1 MSAPPDS
8 PSPGRPIAK
17 VIEPTFPAVMR
28 SPWFL
33 GFVLVFLT
41 MAVAAPFFNVP
52 LPRDQGVYAAC
63 GNILLHGGAPYE
75 ACWDTK
81 GPLTHYTYTLAQ
93 LLFGINLS
101 GPNVLSAFMVALTG
115 LSLWRLARRWW
126 GEALGWSTGL
136 LYALLLMSVSFD
148 MNAQPE
154 TFANL
159 FIVGGVWAV
168 VSGSERNRRW
178 LYWLAG
184 SAFAVAIAYKYSI
197 LLPVAAVG
205 IAVLFI
211 SPQRPKWSEVTRRA
225 FDVGLGFCLIL
236 AAFASYLWMRGVVG
250 LAVEH
255 VVFMLTEFPKAA
267 VNLDLLLLPGES
279 GPPLFYW
286 QRTVE
291 EFLRLPIIFLTAF
304 VGCGLGLLRR
314 RPWAWLVSLWAIAA
328 IASVYPQKV
337 MSVYHWTLALAPL
350 ILGVGSFIWEL
361 QTGLSLPVAW
371 HRSKLQIVALFGA
384 MALLILANL
393 GVRFYQDR
401 WLISAK
407 YLSGQETLS
416 DFYADQG
423 TGDEIKVADYIRDR
437 TTTDDLVWVWGNH
450 AIINY
455 WADRRAPTRFI
466 FNSPIVA
473 SMGPNDYQPRWTQ
486 EVLEALQAHP
496 PTYLVMTYWDRT
508 WFDYENPYEQFAKLP
523 GYQNFLDRYYRR
535 EIGIDRFVLFRL
547 TPWWSRYNYP
557 AQLDTVSRIDLLS
570 QLSSATLTSAPNQP
584 IHVKDFKL
592 HDEAAYP
599 TLLMPVEG
607 KAVFN
612 LTLPDQTACFRA
624 DLAMDPQSWGWGG
637 DGATFN
643 LAINGQAVFE
653 QYVGNT
659 PDKQFWQP
667 VIVDLSQWAGQAV
680 RLALST
686 GPGPKNDFTGD
697 LAGWGLPRIVQSPG
711 SSCDARAISP

>member
-1 MSAPPDS
+1 MA
-8 PSPGRPIAK
+8 RL
-17 VIEPTFPAVMR
+17 IEPTFPAVVR

-33 GFVLVFLT
+33 GLALVVVT
-41 MAVAAPFFNVP
+41 MGVATPFFNVP

-81 GPLTHYTYTLAQ
+81 GPLTHITYALAQ

-115 LSLWRLARRWW
+115 LGLWRLARRWW
-126 GEALGWSTGL
+126 GEAIGWSTGL

-168 VSGSERNRRW
+168 VSGSERRWRW

-184 SAFAVAIAYKYSI
+184 GAFAVAIAYKYSI
-197 LLPVAAVG
+197 VLPVAVAGV
-205 IAVLFI
+205 AVLFI
-211 SPQRPKWSEVTRRA
+211 GLQRSKWSEVTRRA
-225 FDVGLGFCLIL
+225 FEVGLGFCLTL
-236 AAFASYLWMRGVVG
+236 AAFVGYLWMRGVVG

-291 EFLRLPIIFLTAF
+291 EFLRLPIIFLLAL
-304 VGCGLGLLRR
+304 VGCGLALLRR

-350 ILGVGSFIWEL
+350 ILGVGAFMWEMRG
-361 QTGLSLPVAW
+361 GLNAKRAS
-371 HRSKLQIVALFGA
+371 RFQSIALWGA
-384 MALLILANL
+384 AVTLIIANL
-393 GVRFYQDR
+393 GVRFYEDR

-407 YLSGQETLS
+407 YLSGQQTLS
-416 DFYADQG
+416 DFYAAQG

-437 TTTDDLVWVWGNH
+437 TTADDLVWVWGNH
-450 AIINY
+450 AIIYY

-466 FNSPIVA
+466 FNSPLVA
-473 SMGPNDYQPRWTQ
+473 SLGPNPYQPRWTQ
-486 EVLEALQAHP
+486 EVLADLKFHP
-496 PTYLVMTYWDRT
+496 PTYIVMTYWDRT
-508 WFDYENPYEQFAKLP
+508 WFDYENPYQQFAKLP
-523 GYQNFLDRYYRR
+523 GYQNFLDRYYRQ
-535 EIGIDRFVLFRL
+535 EIGIDRFVLYRL

-557 AQLDTVSRIDLLS
+557 APLDTVTQIDLLS
-570 QLSSATLTSAPNQP
+570 QLDFATLTSAPNEQ
-584 IHVKDFKL
+584 IQTAAFKL
-592 HDEAAYP
+592 YDEAAYP
-599 TLLMPVEG
+599 TLLMHPEA
-607 KAVFN
+607 KAVFQV
-612 LTLPDQTACFRA
+612 TLPQNVICFRA

-643 LAINGQAVFE
+643 LDINGQRILK

-659 PDKQFWQP
+659 PDQRFWQP
-667 VIVDLSQWAGQAV
+667 VIVDLSPWAGQTV
-680 RLALST
+680 SLTLST
-686 GPGPKNDFTGD
+686 GPGPKSDFTGD

-711 SSCDARAISP
+711 SRCDARAISP